1 MTHSFSLWAQ
11 AKRMNL
17 TKKKKKKKNK
27 SNGQCVQLPL
37 WLQLYCEA
45 ESYQKRKE
53 VKRKLILFYKSNN
66 DTTQLR
72 CFNSK
77 ASGKFANKRIL
88 GNFLPKRERERKRTK
103 KHKQKKREI
112 LTIKSRFG
120 SQHQHD
126 WIELIFGFKQ
136 RRRAAM
142 EACKCVLLPYISF
155 SLLY

>member
-1 MTHSFSLWAQ
+1 M
-11 AKRMNL
+11 
-17 TKKKKKKKNK
+17 K

-37 WLQLYCEA
+37 WLQLYLWH
-45 ESYQKRKE
+45 QKRKE

-77 ASGKFANKRIL
+77 ALGNFANKRIL
-88 GNFLPKRERERKRTK
+88 GNFLPKRERERKRTKK

-155 SLLY
+155 SLLDQIYYNIRY

>member
-1 MTHSFSLWAQ
+1 MGCDPTCFVRIDCKAPESKFVSFNQ
-11 AKRMNL
+11 KGKAKRMNL
-17 TKKKKKKKNK
+17 TKKKKKKATGNVC
-27 SNGQCVQLPL
+27 NFPP

-103 KHKQKKREI
+103 K
-112 LTIKSRFG
+112 T
-120 SQHQHD
+120 
-126 WIELIFGFKQ
+126 
-136 RRRAAM
+136 
-142 EACKCVLLPYISF
+142 
-155 SLLY
+155 